1 MNYLLEIAPPGMNS
15 AYVGLG
21 NTISG
26 VMMIVPP
33 LGGALLELTS
43 YPVLFGLTAACV
55 GAGLVLSLT
64 LHPSSSSSPAE
75 EPA

>member
-15 AYVGLG
+15 AYIGLG

-26 VMMIVPP
+26 LMMIVPP

-43 YPVLFGLTAACV
+43 YPVLFGLTATLV
-55 GAGLVLSLT
+55 GTGLVLAMT
-64 LHPSSSSSPAE
+64 LHPSTMPSAGDE
-75 EPA
+75 AA